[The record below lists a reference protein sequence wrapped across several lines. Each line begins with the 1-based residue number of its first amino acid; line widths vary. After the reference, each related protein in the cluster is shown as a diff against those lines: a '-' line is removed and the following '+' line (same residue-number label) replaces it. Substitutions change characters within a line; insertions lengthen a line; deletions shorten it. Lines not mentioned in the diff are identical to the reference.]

1 MPQPQAAP
9 QTEAA
14 TLLDVADLRTYF
26 FLRSGILKA
35 VDGISFALKAHET
48 LAIVGESG
56 CGKSMTALSLMR
68 LIPEP
73 PGKIVSGSVKLD
85 GRELLALDERAMR
98 QVRGKDI
105 SMIFQ
110 EPMTSLNP
118 VMTVGNQIAEALLL
132 HEGLSQRDAL
142 RRAVEILKLVRIPE
156 PEQRLK
162 EYPHQLSGGMRQ
174 RVMIAMA
181 LACNPKVLLADEPTT
196 ALDVTIQAQILDIII
211 DLQKKLGT
219 AVILITHDLGVV
231 AETAQRVIVMYA
243 GRKVEE
249 APVGELFAR
258 PLHPYTHGLMASIPR
273 LELMRGGSGSETKRR
288 LEEIKG
294 IVPALTN
301 LPPGCSF
308 APRCPFAIEK
318 CRREFPPYEEKRPG
332 HWAACWR
339 SHEIYGASHA

>member
-1 MPQPQAAP
+1 MLPQATT
-9 QTEAA
+9 QTDAA
-14 TLLDVADLRTYF
+14 TLLNVVDLRTYF
-26 FLRSGILKA
+26 FLRGGVLKA
-35 VDGISFALKAHET
+35 VDGVSFALKAHET

-68 LIPEP
+68 LIPDP
-73 PGKIVSGSVKLD
+73 PGRIVGGSVTLD
-85 GRELLALDERAMR
+85 GRDLLALDERAMR
-98 QVRGKDI
+98 GVRGKDI

-118 VMTVGNQIAEALLL
+118 VMTVGRQIAEALLL
-132 HEGLSQRDAL
+132 HESMSRAESM
-142 RRAVEILKLVRIPE
+142 RRAIDILKLVRIPE
-156 PEQRLK
+156 PEQRLR

-196 ALDVTIQAQILDIII
+196 ALDVTIQAQILDIIL

-249 APVGELFAR
+249 ALVGELFAR

-273 LELMRGGSGSETKRR
+273 LELMRGGTGETKRR
-288 LEEIKG
+288 LQEIAG

-301 LPPGCSF
+301 LPAGCSF
-308 APRCPFAIEK
+308 APRCPFAIDK
-318 CRREFPPYEEKRPG
+318 CRREFPPYEEKQPG

-339 SHEIYGASHA
+339 SHEIYGAGHA